1 MKRGKRGMSLWAFL
15 SVLTLLVFAAALCA
29 TGTDA
34 SAQSEAGKFLA
45 DRHQAK
51 KMDCAACHKE
61 SPPKALI
68 PTAVCLGCHGP
79 YARLAEKTGKLEH
92 NPHASHEGDLS
103 CESCH
108 HAHKPSEDHCAKC
121 HSFGMKVP

>member
-1 MKRGKRGMSLWAFL
+1 MKPVKRLPSGVSVGALLAVLAVLATLGL
-15 SVLTLLVFAAALCA
+15 SPPE
-29 TGTDA
+29 A
-34 SAQSEAGKFLA
+34 STQEAGTFLA

-51 KMDCAACHKE
+51 KMDCASCHKE
-61 SPPKALI
+61 SPPKALV
-68 PTAVCLGCHGP
+68 PTGVCLGCHGP
-79 YARLAEKTGKLEH
+79 YARLAEKTAKREH

-121 HSFGMKVP
+121 HTFGMNVP